1 MIIGQCLPSFGEGS
15 NVQNENG
22 WYFAGE
28 IFPFRHWKFF
38 ASIDLFSFPWWKY
51 KISKPSQGIDGVL
64 QMNFTPHREL
74 TMYLN
79 YRYKRKERDVTGTN
93 GEITLPTYH
102 HRLRYRLNYSPD
114 DLFSLRTTVD
124 YNNFHSSGEVAGQ
137 GYQITQMI
145 AYRLSCIPLRAELQG
160 SFFHTDNYDTRVYVA
175 EKGLLYTFYTPS
187 FQGKGIHLAI
197 NMRYDLNT
205 HWMMIIRMG
214 QTIYYDRNEIG
225 SGYDLIRNNKKADL
239 QMQLRLKF

>member
-1 MIIGQCLPSFGEGS
+1 MCI
-15 NVQNENG
+15 
-22 WYFAGE
+22 
-28 IFPFRHWKFF
+28 R
-38 ASIDLFSFPWWKY
+38 DRY

-124 YNNFHSSGEVAGQ
+124 YNNFHSSGGSSRT
-137 GYQITQMI
+137 G
-145 AYRLSCIPLRAELQG
+145 LSDYTNDSLPFIPYPA
-160 SFFHTDNYDTRVYVA
+160 
-175 EKGLLYTFYTPS
+175 KG
-187 FQGKGIHLAI
+187 
-197 NMRYDLNT
+197 
-205 HWMMIIRMG
+205 
-214 QTIYYDRNEIG
+214 
-225 SGYDLIRNNKKADL
+225 
-239 QMQLRLKF
+239 